1 MLSQLRLLLG
11 MIRFSHTIFA
21 LPFALSSAV
30 LAWKTKAEGVL
41 LARLAGHRS
50 LHGFCSQRGD
60 GRQSFGGPALR
71 RRQPADRRPALAN
84 EATDSVRG
92 GWLRPRLRGGVFC
105 FDPAFLAQSL
115 AALSICSVLAF
126 VCAYSYTKRFTSLV
140 HFWLGA
146 SLLLAPVGA
155 WIAIRGFEQIEIA
168 LVLGLA
174 VLFWVTGFDILYA
187 CQDVEFDRKAGLF
200 SVPARIG
207 VPLSL
212 KAALICHLL
221 MVATLVL
228 LWWIAGGVLGWV
240 YLAGV
245 TAVAL
250 LLLYEHWLV
259 RPDDLS
265 RVNQAF
271 FQVNGVI
278 SIGLF
283 FVVLV
288 QVLGLME
295 RRRSH
300 LLVRRTLFYVDP
312 KTIRPYHTMLAALF
326 RPGPTGITQRFQR
339 RITMETVARRLGRNA
354 GIPGARR
361 ARARGHHHFP
371 RPATPR
377 PTTSSKTLCT
387 MRTSPRTTSPIYPR
401 ESRPWTALISQSARA

>member
-1 MLSQLRLLLG
+1 MLSRLRLLLG

-30 LAWKTKAEGVL
+30 LAWKTKAEGFSWRDLLGIVLCMVFARSVAMAVNRLADQRFDAANPRTAGRHLPTGQLTPAAVAVFAIVCAAGFFASTLLFWPNPWPLYLSVPVL
-41 LARLAGHRS
+41 L
-50 LHGFCSQRGD
+50 
-60 GRQSFGGPALR
+60 
-71 RRQPADRRPALAN
+71 
-84 EATDSVRG
+84 
-92 GWLRPRLRGGVFC
+92 
-105 FDPAFLAQSL
+105 
-115 AALSICSVLAF
+115 F
-126 VCAYSYTKRFTSLV
+126 VCAYSYTKRFTPFV

-168 LVLGLA
+168 FVLGLA

-221 MVATLVL
+221 MIAMLVL
-228 LWWIAGGVLGWV
+228 LWWIAGGLLGWV

-245 TAVAL
+245 AAVAL

-288 QVLGLME
+288 QVL
-295 RRRSH
+295 
-300 LLVRRTLFYVDP
+300 V
-312 KTIRPYHTMLAALF
+312 
-326 RPGPTGITQRFQR
+326 
-339 RITMETVARRLGRNA
+339 
-354 GIPGARR
+354 
-361 ARARGHHHFP
+361 
-371 RPATPR
+371 
-377 PTTSSKTLCT
+377 
-387 MRTSPRTTSPIYPR
+387 
-401 ESRPWTALISQSARA
+401 